1 MKCKYCNREI
11 KDGAKFCSYCGKS
24 QEAPQT
30 TRTDT
35 GKRTSKTPIIII
47 SVLLLICAVGV
58 GVFALRGL
66 GGNHAKKKDG
76 LFDFGG
82 SQTKENSLTDYLEYI
97 GTEFEELPDS
107 FEREV
112 THEFED
118 YDYIEAKKDVEYAGI
133 EGEVIFYGYDI
144 KNDAPESE
152 LALPTE
158 ITSVNWVPKEQDA
171 ETKDELIEQMNKDYG
186 EYDGKEIHTIKD
198 RQSDPSG
205 ETEILKYTYYYWDA
219 HEEWDYDVSLEM
231 AESMNG
237 SIENADIWR
246 IGISPCIGE
255 PDSEYLKPLHKIEK
269 ACEDKDTEL
278 MEEAFSDAFYES
290 TDITN
295 EEVVEMMEEMQDSTS
310 EIKISFDVKNTERL
324 SATWGFMTLFI
335 EYGVTEKVQDVR
347 EKYIVD
353 ADLIMSTDG
362 EEETGEL
369 TIIVGK
375 DKGTWKILSW
385 EIL

>member
-1 MKCKYCNREI
+1 MKCRFCNREI
-11 KDGAKFCSYCGKS
+11 KDGSKFCSYCGKS
-24 QEAPQT
+24 QEAPQAFQT
-30 TRTDT
+30 EKK
-35 GKRTSKTPIIII
+35 KRTSKMPIIII
-47 SVLLLICAVGV
+47 SVLLLICAVGA
-58 GVFALRGL
+58 GVFALNRL
-66 GGNHAKKKDG
+66 GGNHAEKKDG

-82 SQTKENSLTDYLEYI
+82 SQTKENSLTEYLEYI

-112 THEFED
+112 TYEFEA
-118 YDYIEAKKDVEYAGI
+118 YDSVEAKKDVEYAGI
-133 EGEVIFYGYDI
+133 EGEIVFFGYNI
-144 KNDAPESE
+144 KNNASE
-152 LALPTE
+152 TGLKLPTE
-158 ITSVNWVPKEQDA
+158 ISSVSWRPKEKDT
-171 ETKDELIEQMNKDYG
+171 ETQEKLVEQMNKDYG
-186 EYDGKEIHTIKD
+186 EYEGKEIHTIKD
-198 RQSDPSG
+198 RQSDPGG
-205 ETEILKYTYYYWDA
+205 EIEMLKYTYYYWNA
-219 HEEWDYDVSLEM
+219 GEGWDYDVSLEM
-231 AESMNG
+231 AESG
-237 SIENADIWR
+237 DIDTDDAGIWR

-255 PDSEYLKPLHKIEK
+255 PDSEYLNPLHKIEK

-290 TDITN
+290 TDTTN

-310 EIKISFDVKNTERL
+310 KVKVSFDVKNTERL
-324 SATWGFMTLFI
+324 SATWGFMTLYL
-335 EYGVTEKVQDVR
+335 EYGVTEKVEDVR

-375 DKGTWKILSW
+375 DEGTWKIISW